1 MCIMYTD
8 TVNISF
14 RFFKAFYFSSCL
26 FSMTFTWWF
35 PLYSQ
40 MIFWENLVSLSQP
53 FTPVTLRDCFH
64 TVLNIP
70 CPSITTPSIGS
81 LFTWMATHF
90 CPVFGYEPLSY
101 FIISVVYPLCSIIT
115 DCIFSTFPS
124 YHIGFVC
131 LPETSQMVSWFSEMT
146 GLNSSAHGYH
156 ALLVFWE
163 MSVILGPL
171 QVSKLK
177 GAITLLLLFPNA

>member
-1 MCIMYTD
+1 MFVFHDIHL
-8 TVNISF
+8 TVSILF
-14 RFFKAFYFSSCL
+14 PGDLLRKLGKFVTTLHSSN
-26 FSMTFTWWF
+26 S
-35 PLYSQ
+35 S
-40 MIFWENLVSLSQP
+40 S
-53 FTPVTLRDCFH
+53 DCFH

-90 CPVFGYEPLSY
+90 SPVFGYEPLSY
-101 FIISVVYPLCSIIT
+101 FIISVVFPLCSVISH
-115 DCIFSTFPS
+115 CIFSTFPS
-124 YHIGFVC
+124 YHISFAC
-131 LPETSQMVSWFSEMT
+131 LPETSQMVSWFSEMM

-163 MSVILGPL
+163 MSVILEPL